1 MIYNYLK
8 KYKNIILFFI
18 CQLILIISLSIYN
31 INIYVYFFLVLI
43 SFSAILISNSM
54 LFEELNTIILV
65 KKQKSDFNLLELNRK
80 NYEISNKITVLERS
94 VLRKL
99 YHDYNKHKRVITS
112 EVNNE
117 DEFSQQQEYKNKI
130 NKIYSDLLDENYN
143 FCKEERFNTL
153 FHYFDFLINVS
164 DKKVNIIIES
174 FEIPEDNLYDTFTEF
189 YDEFE
194 KIQNSHFIGNI
205 IINNQKIIK
214 VATV

>member
-43 SFSAILISNSM
+43 SFSAILISNSI